1 MSVSVVLPLILTA
14 VTLIGLLLSPALL
27 GAGALFAPS
36 RARRFRFL
44 SFALKSR
51 RFVLSSLVRLFG
63 RPIELP
69 PAAVQRALHRGS
81 SLVILS
87 EDSNGRRV
95 IWTG

>member
-14 VTLIGLLLSPALL
+14 ATLIGILLSPAHL

-51 RFVLSSLVRLFG
+51 RFVLSSLVRLLG
-63 RPIELP
+63 RPIECP

-87 EDSNGRRV
+87 KGAKGGRV
-95 IWTG
+95 VWTA